1 MESMSKFDLEA
12 FAQAAAD
19 AIIAAGADGKIVF
32 WNPAATRIFGFAAEE
47 ALGQSLDL
55 IIPER
60 FRARHW
66 EGYRQ
71 VMSTG
76 ETKYRSE
83 VLRVPAQHRDGK
95 TLSIAFTVTLLDGP
109 DGDRVIAAIVR
120 DETARWNEEREL
132 RKRLAELEAQGKK
145 GMPAA

>member
-1 MESMSKFDLEA
+1 MTQAIDLHA
-12 FAQAAAD
+12 FAEAAAD

-32 WNPAATRIFGFAAEE
+32 WNPAATRIFGFTATQ

-71 VMSTG
+71 VIMTG
-76 ETKYRSE
+76 TSKYQSE
-83 VLRVPAQHRDGK
+83 VLRVPAQHQDGHA
-95 TLSIAFTVTLLDGP
+95 LSIAFTVTLLDSP
-109 DGDRVIAAIVR
+109 DGGTRVIAAIVR

-132 RKRLAELEAQGKK
+132 KRRLAELEQRQK
-145 GMPAA
+145 